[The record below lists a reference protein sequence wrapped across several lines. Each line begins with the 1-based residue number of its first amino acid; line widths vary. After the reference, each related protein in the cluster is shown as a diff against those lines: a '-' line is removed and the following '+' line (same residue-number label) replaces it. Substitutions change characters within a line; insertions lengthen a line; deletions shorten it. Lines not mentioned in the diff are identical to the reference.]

1 MTVPQASRGL
11 QSPVAKWVGPA
22 LALAAFVVYL
32 LTMSQYAF
40 PGEPARL
47 VARHTAAQ
55 PFVEVDH
62 GIWLSVSRIAAFIP
76 GSTLSMRLS
85 LFSAL
90 CAAGV
95 IYLVYAFHVRLVWGR
110 IDTESFA
117 HGQSVSPATKE
128 RASMVSAATAAAFTA
143 TCIPFWTIGNRP
155 HYLAFDLLLFAL
167 AAYGSLLLL
176 HFGKQKHYYGV
187 CFVAG
192 LAAVEFPG
200 FLVAS
205 PLIAVAILWGLYAHG
220 MLSIASLVKGGC
232 VFIAGYSSLLVLAA
246 YFYLDPLAQQQG
258 LDSFRQALIYVGYKN
273 HASLVRS
280 IPQVGWLL
288 TLCLCIAPWIFV
300 VGVQSKQGADA
311 DKQKFGRRI
320 SYLVL
325 AAVAIGI
332 LYGAPYSPWEIAKQQ
347 NTSVLPVLFLGSWA
361 GFLAGFWY
369 LYFCHS
375 QRFGRRHLG
384 YLRRKA
390 STIYTVLLAGI
401 LVGALGYNWRRADA
415 ARGDFVSRYADLVVD
430 QVGERIWILSVGNL
444 LRHIRISAADAGK
457 EIKGIDLAMASVSAY
472 HGYLRSLHADPDIRA
487 VVPLGIIPMLREWL
501 AKEPE
506 GADVIAAVAA
516 ADAVVA
522 LDLKPIPEGV
532 YYRSGAIEKAD
543 AEALLDTHRK
553 IWAKASFLWED
564 EISPPD
570 AFLENWQ
577 ETIRRILAKNANNLG
592 VIMEDLEQDPM
603 AVMAYEQ
610 ARRIN
615 PGNVSALLNLYAL
628 NKRLESVHFRVL
640 EQELKEWLEEP
651 SEKTGIWTLSSVD
664 GDVRNPVV
672 FRRMGHS
679 WAISGQPGRAI
690 EAYERAKE
698 LGPSGS
704 RMQGILGSLYFLS
717 DDWQKSEAQF
727 EEMLE
732 NDPNSVTGIIGLAR
746 LAAARRDLEGAKI
759 LFQKAE
765 VAGAEPSLIA
775 MELATAELL
784 NGNLEKGVSL
794 LEKNVE
800 EYPKLEWPTALLA
813 RIKAKDNR
821 KDAEALLKSEA
832 LARPVEART
841 CREVGA
847 THSLLGNRSDARL
860 WLMQA
865 LKLAQADTTT
875 MEYLIK
881 LDLEEG
887 KIDVAKRHAV
897 QLVNY
902 DADNSVARFALGIYH
917 QVRGENEE
925 AEAHY
930 RRSLAQTRKPQTLN
944 NLAWLL
950 QEKGDYEDATQ
961 LALET
966 VQIAPEFASAWDT
979 LGVCNLRTDNYDEAE
994 TAFHTALDFA
1004 PEMLSAL
1011 LHLLELHLA
1020 KNEIELA
1027 RNVAS
1032 ALKLRESDLQ
1042 PKQLEQL
1049 GALMLRLN

>member
-1 MTVPQASRGL
+1 M
-11 QSPVAKWVGPA
+11 
-22 LALAAFVVYL
+22 
-32 LTMSQYAF
+32 
-40 PGEPARL
+40 
-47 VARHTAAQ
+47 
-55 PFVEVDH
+55 
-62 GIWLSVSRIAAFIP
+62 
-76 GSTLSMRLS
+76 
-85 LFSAL
+85 
-90 CAAGV
+90 
-95 IYLVYAFHVRLVWGR
+95 
-110 IDTESFA
+110 
-117 HGQSVSPATKE
+117 
-128 RASMVSAATAAAFTA
+128 
-143 TCIPFWTIGNRP
+143 
-155 HYLAFDLLLFAL
+155 
-167 AAYGSLLLL
+167 
-176 HFGKQKHYYGV
+176 
-187 CFVAG
+187 
-192 LAAVEFPG
+192 
-200 FLVAS
+200 
-205 PLIAVAILWGLYAHG
+205 
-220 MLSIASLVKGGC
+220 
-232 VFIAGYSSLLVLAA
+232 
-246 YFYLDPLAQQQG
+246 
-258 LDSFRQALIYVGYKN
+258 
-273 HASLVRS
+273 
-280 IPQVGWLL
+280 
-288 TLCLCIAPWIFV
+288 
-300 VGVQSKQGADA
+300 
-311 DKQKFGRRI
+311 
-320 SYLVL
+320 
-325 AAVAIGI
+325 
-332 LYGAPYSPWEIAKQQ
+332 
-347 NTSVLPVLFLGSWA
+347 
-361 GFLAGFWY
+361 
-369 LYFCHS
+369 
-375 QRFGRRHLG
+375 
-384 YLRRKA
+384 
-390 STIYTVLLAGI
+390 
-401 LVGALGYNWRRADA
+401 
-415 ARGDFVSRYADLVVD
+415 SRYADLVVD